1 MRKTFYAKEKKYV
14 ILHPTFFIL
23 SIFII
28 YQRRKFTIITSKP
41 TFFILCI
48 LITYQ
53 RRKFTLITSK
63 PKIVF
68 DPLLSTIKNLI

>member
-41 TFFILCI
+41 
-48 LITYQ
+48 
-53 RRKFTLITSK
+53 
-63 PKIVF
+63 KIVF
-68 DPLLSTIKNLI
+68 DALWSMIKDLIRQFKLLV